1 MPMPM
6 RVDVV
11 MHWSLTFTEWIYLF
25 PKAKISAHS
34 FQPMA
39 SFYHFY
45 HLTFTEWISLSSLHT
60 PFSQCHHFLSFSLSG
75 SLSLICSADSAH
87 SFCIISM
94 ICDSSL
100 TFTEWSKNICTL
112 LLAGS
117 IKNTQTLFIWRHQN
131 QFALSQ
137 IFLDGIKFWLASK
150 PIYFYPV

>member
-1 MPMPM
+1 
-6 RVDVV
+6 
-11 MHWSLTFTEWIYLF
+11 
-25 PKAKISAHS
+25 
-34 FQPMA
+34 MA

-100 TFTEWSKNICTL
+100 TFTEWISPYLHTPFSRQHQKHSNSFY
-112 LLAGS
+112 LA
-117 IKNTQTLFIWRHQN
+117 T
-131 QFALSQ
+131 
-137 IFLDGIKFWLASK
+137 SK
-150 PIYFYPV
+150 PICFIPNFFGRDQVLVGIKTNIFLPSIIQPVWKLFIQQSGSKSTFKPSFRLHR

>member
-1 MPMPM
+1 
-6 RVDVV
+6 
-11 MHWSLTFTEWIYLF
+11 
-25 PKAKISAHS
+25 
-34 FQPMA
+34 MA

-75 SLSLICSADSAH
+75 SLSLISSADSAH
-87 SFCIISM
+87 SFYVISM
-94 ICDSSL
+94 ICYSSL

-112 LLAGS
+112 LLAGG

-137 IFLDGIKFWLASK
+137 HFFWTGSSFGWHQNQYISTQYNSTSVK
-150 PIYFYPV
+150 IIYTAIRFKINI